1 MKESTIRK
9 KIKKDD
15 AISEGIISNVTLLS
29 DIAKNTKQGNVLL
42 KRIVDD
48 DKKIGI
54 GAKTSTEN
62 ALQDVSKKSGKKAKV
77 IDISGATI
85 SSTKSISGLG
95 GAMKKVSDVSHKSI
109 KSVKAFFKTL
119 KEYSKRKTQD
129 AFKGTATVI
138 DMLRKSV
145 EGVGKILTN
154 ASTAL
159 KDFMKIS
166 VLFALSILSPF
177 FMKGLIRIKQF
188 SESVANLVE
197 LKKQDAIKKS
207 ADGWKLALVTIGA
220 GVIAIVGALILF
232 RFVPWTHVLALLGF
246 LGALSLITYFGT
258 RNMRGTSITR
268 TITKTISKNSNNN
281 STKMKAGFGLSNSL
295 SVLAGSLSLLVL
307 AIVASTMVNWTKT
320 LPMMIFLAGIA
331 TVSILATTGKRKEGG
346 SVNKMSGVLGFAL
359 GLGILVLAIVAFQLI
374 PYKAITKVLVFMA
387 AIALIVTG
395 VPVLMGGL
403 GKKLGGSL
411 PTSKVDNPG
420 KQMMLFAAGL
430 AVLGLATW
438 AITTIMQGKWAGAW
452 AFLGFVAVAMLI
464 FSVFKE
470 GGIINIFKGRTLD
483 IKQQKSD
490 TKETAKNMAIMV
502 AGFAAFALLLIIIDR
517 FIQDPDTLWTKMGV
531 LGALVIGTA
540 LVYAALNTF
549 DKVMG
554 DIKSSMVKMLLM
566 AVGIAGFVLTI
577 KFLSTI
583 NVEGI
588 WEKMAIVGVTI
599 IAAAGIAIGLAAITT
614 TGIGAAAIFIGI
626 GIMVALAAPIIIM
639 ALALKLV
646 ASIKFRE
653 GFADNFTQGL
663 SGVVK
668 AIASLSFLDVV
679 KAAAKSMPLIPIMA
693 VASLAAEALQKI
705 YELPVGHKP
714 EAMDTFKDT
723 LTTFINALTDV
734 IKATDGKVTK
744 DMKPGLEALE
754 KIVGI
759 GAGLANIIQSFAN
772 MSFDEYKYDEKRG
785 ELVLV
790 GKRPITQEELDRVGP
805 AVNKLIDSLI
815 KPLGDIAEKK
825 INKKGLKNISLI
837 GEMYKP
843 IFESISSLTG
853 GQSAT
858 LLTDYSKSAALGA
871 NMNMLI
877 DKLLSIAD
885 KMSNTKQ
892 PNKESLKVLNGFL
905 YYINQVDW
913 NKVNSGMDKLQ
924 QNTVKM
930 AKAINS
936 MDLKKVVMVNDT
948 VKFLTNLK
956 INDRQR
962 QDMELLIKL
971 MEGMSEHQELVAR
984 STEELSVK
992 VEKQTNVIT
1001 QDIKRRTED
1010 KSKGIT
1016 NESLESALNTHVGKI
1031 VSEIRDTRNNVYQ
1044 VDVVDNEPIRK

>member
-1 MKESTIRK
+1 MKESTVRNR
-9 KIKKDD
+9 IKKDD

-42 KRIVDD
+42 KRIVDN
-48 DKKIGI
+48 DKKKDI
-54 GAKTSTEN
+54 GAKTSTGL
-62 ALQDVSKKSGKKAKV
+62 ALQNIFKKDGKSAKI
-77 IDISGATI
+77 IDMFGV
-85 SSTKSISGLG
+85 GNR
-95 GAMKKVSDVSHKSI
+95 SDKNMNS
-109 KSVKAFFKTL
+109 FFDNL
-119 KEYSKRKTQD
+119 KEYSKKKAQD
-129 AFKGTATVI
+129 AIKNTAVVLEI
-138 DMLRKSV
+138 LRKSI
-145 EGVGKILTN
+145 EGIEEITISAGK
-154 ASTAL
+154 AL
-159 KDFMKIS
+159 KDFTKTS
-166 VLFALSILSPF
+166 LLFSMSALSPL
-177 FMKGLIRIKQF
+177 FMKGLNRIKQF
-188 SESVANLVE
+188 SETLSNLVKV
-197 LKKQDAIKKS
+197 KKQDAIRKS
-207 ADGWKLALVTIGA
+207 ADGWRLALTTISI
-220 GVIAIVGALILF
+220 GVIAIVGSLMLF
-232 RFVPWTHVLALLGF
+232 KFVPWTQVLALLGF
-246 LGALSLITYFGT
+246 LSALSLITYLGT

-268 TITKTISKNSNNN
+268 TINKSITKSITKNSNNSVSKTN
-281 STKMKAGFGLSNSL
+281 SGFSLSNSL
-295 SVLAGSLSLLVL
+295 SVLAVSLSILVL

-320 LPMMIFLAGIA
+320 VPMMIFLAGIA
-331 TVSILATTGKRKEGG
+331 TISILATTGKRKEGG
-346 SVNKMSGVLGFAL
+346 SVNKLSGVLGFAL
-359 GLGILVLAIVAFQLI
+359 GLGILVLAVVAFESLSI
-374 PYKAITKVLVFMA
+374 KALTKVIVFMA
-387 AIALIVTG
+387 AIALVVTG

-403 GKKLGGSL
+403 SKMIGGR
-411 PTSKVDNPG
+411 TTKMNVDNPG
-420 KQMMLFAAGL
+420 KQMMLFAGGL
-430 AVLGLATW
+430 AILGLATW
-438 AITTIMQGKWAGAW
+438 AISTVMDGKWSGAW
-452 AFLGFVAVAMLI
+452 TFLGFIAVAMLL
-464 FSVFKE
+464 FSIFKE
-470 GGIINIFKGRTLD
+470 GGIVNFIKGKPLS
-483 IKQQKSD
+483 IKKQRSD
-490 TKETAKNMAIMV
+490 TAETAKNMAIMV
-502 AGFAAFALLLIIIDR
+502 GGFAAFVVLLVILDR
-517 FIQDPDTLWTKMGV
+517 WIKDPDALWVKMGA
-531 LGALVIGTA
+531 LGVLVIGTA
-540 LVYAALNTF
+540 LIYAGLNKF
-549 DKVMG
+549 DKLMG
-554 DIKSSMVKMLLM
+554 DVKSSMVKMIMM
-566 AVGIAGFVLTI
+566 AVGIAAFVLTI

-583 NVEGI
+583 DTEGL
-588 WEKMAIVGVTI
+588 WEKMAMVGVTI
-599 IAAAGIAIGLAAITT
+599 LGAAAIVVGLALIASS
-614 TGIGAAAIFIGI
+614 GIGAAAMFIGI
-626 GIMVALAAPIIIM
+626 GIMIALAVPIITM
-639 ALALKLV
+639 AYALKLV
-646 ASIKFRE
+646 SDIKFKD

-693 VASLAAEALQKI
+693 VASIAAEALQKI

-723 LTTFINALTDV
+723 LTTFINVLTDV

-885 KMSNTKQ
+885 KMSNTKK
-892 PNKESLKVLNGFL
+892 PNQESLKVLNGFL

-984 STEELSVK
+984 NTEELSVR

-1010 KSKGIT
+1010 KNKGIT